1 MMQLQGRFLWSIE
14 YDGKVLDSG
23 IVPNG
28 IITNTIDDL
37 LDVYFSDG
45 TPESLWYLG
54 LISNTNWDE
63 DVGLDDDTDTMVSHA
78 GWEEAEN
85 YDAANRPLWSPE
97 VSSDGLKRNAESVDF
112 TITTAEE
119 LKGMFV
125 TSGQVKGETAGT
137 LWATAVFPATNT
149 PPVGAVF
156 KLFYELEAREG

>member
-63 DVGLDDDTDTMVSHA
+63 DVGLDDGYVNHA
-78 GWEEAEN
+78 EVVAQ
-85 YDAANRPLWSPE
+85 AAN
-97 VSSDGLKRNAESVDF
+97 
-112 TITTAEE
+112 
-119 LKGMFV
+119 
-125 TSGQVKGETAGT
+125 
-137 LWATAVFPATNT
+137 
-149 PPVGAVF
+149 
-156 KLFYELEAREG
+156 